1 MKGLGKWFG
10 AAGQKIVNNTILR
23 RAILDRPG
31 RTTLLVLQAVVTFM
45 PSIITVPALFI
56 AGFTGTGVVAGKYPF
71 CKNMAEVLEV

>member
-31 RTTLLVLQAVVTFM
+31 RTTLLVLQAVVAVM
-45 PSIITVPALFI
+45 PGLITAPALFI
-56 AGFTGTGVVAGKYPF
+56 AGFTGTGVVAGKCPF